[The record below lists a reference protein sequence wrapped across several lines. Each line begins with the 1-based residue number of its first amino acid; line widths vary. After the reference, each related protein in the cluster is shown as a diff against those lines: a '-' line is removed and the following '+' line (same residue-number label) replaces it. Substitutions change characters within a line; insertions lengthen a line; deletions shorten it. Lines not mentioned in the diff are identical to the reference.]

1 MTSSLRKLLRLNP
14 KVLSPQKYLDKELE
28 QECSLAFSVLSKK
41 VTPDMNLDLLR
52 SLAPV
57 PIDPYQVIS
66 QDLRDFNSEI
76 ITKLNC
82 SVDVVNL
89 ITGYYFR
96 AMGKQIR
103 PVTML
108 LLARSLSQP
117 SLRTSSILPSQRLY
131 AQVMEVIHTAS
142 LVHDDVVDKGE
153 TRRGKSSIHKVVG
166 NRLAVLGGDYMISA
180 SSFYLSQLG
189 DMRLMKLFSLIIE
202 NLGRG
207 ELIQS
212 DVKSTFE
219 VSEEEL
225 LLTYTQKTFC
235 KTASLIAYGCKGIG
249 LLMQEAYAE
258 PCYNFGKHLGLAFQY
273 VDDILDF
280 VSDSKTLGKP
290 ALNDMREGLATAPV
304 LLALPEFPEVRDLI
318 SREFKGEGDIDQG
331 VMMAKSVGLD
341 RTRHL
346 ALLHLRKAL
355 DSLDMLP
362 KDSQARQA
370 LGALARLIYERVK

>member
-14 KVLSPQKYLDKELE
+14 KVHSIQKYLDKELE
-28 QECSLAFSVLSKK
+28 HECTLAVSVLHKK
-41 VTPDMNLDLLR
+41 VTPDMNHNILR

-57 PIDPYQVIS
+57 PLDPYKVIAE
-66 QDLRDFNSEI
+66 DLRDFNSEI
-76 ITKLNC
+76 VTQLHS
-82 SVDVVNL
+82 SVDVANL
-89 ITGYYFR
+89 ITGYYFN

-108 LLARSLSQP
+108 LLARALSH
-117 SLRTSSILPSQRLY
+117 SGLRTSTVLPAQRVY

-153 TRRGKSSIHKVVG
+153 TRRGQSAVHRVVG
-166 NRLAVLGGDYMISA
+166 NRLAVLGGDYMISG
-180 SSFYLSQLG
+180 SSYLLSHVG
-189 DMRLMKLFSLIIE
+189 DMRLMDLFSRIIE

-207 ELIQS
+207 ELIQADIKNS
-212 DVKSTFE
+212 LST
-219 VSEEEL
+219 SEDEL
-225 LLTYTQKTFC
+225 LFTYTQKTFC

-249 LLMQEAYAE
+249 LLAQESFSL
-258 PCYNFGKHLGLAFQY
+258 PCYEFGKHLGLAFQY

-304 LLALPEFPEVRDLI
+304 LLALPEYPEVRDLI
-318 SREFKGEGDIDQG
+318 NREFKGEGDVEQG
-331 VMMAKSVGLD
+331 LAVARSVGLE

-355 DSLDMLP
+355 DSLTMLP
-362 KDSQARQA
+362 HDSKAVQA
-370 LGALARLIYERVK
+370 LGSLARLIYERVK